1 VVILTHRF
9 LKFSI
14 LSTMNKYIVPL
25 LLLCV
30 FVSSCN
36 KQYTHHPVILKA
48 ESIMGASPKEA
59 TKLLKTI
66 PNPEKLSE
74 ADYAAWC
81 LQYIRSLN
89 KQDSSIKSDSLI
101 RIAVNY
107 YEGSSLH
114 KYAGISYYLLGCIYE
129 NKQETQSAMSEFKRA
144 ESEFLQIDAYNQL
157 ALVYYHFGFLYSED
171 EYIEKA
177 LQNFKLSQQF
187 FHRAKNYNNEAY
199 AYREM
204 AICMDNTGQNI
215 NSVMHY
221 YKMAQKL
228 AQEAKD
234 TINYLDITT
243 SLANTLITKTKN
255 YQTAKNYLL
264 NAYRYHNE
272 SPNYYT
278 MLSITYSKLNMPDS
292 AQYYFQKALPDTTT
306 LKDKIDIFLAGAH
319 AEKASG
325 NYVKSLEYCLKY
337 DENRNLFIAKTRQ
350 AQLYRIDKQYNVNKK
365 NIENAQLKIT
375 NRNMIIYVGF
385 MIVLVLLG
393 IVFLLSIQKKRR
405 AEHINHQLE
414 RERLLAE
421 IEKRRLS
428 LFAKLQSRIESTIR
442 FEELKLK
449 LSNGNELKSNCM
461 DEMLDQFVL
470 TEVEWQSYIDEVNLI
485 FNNFI
490 EKLSLGFPSITIADK
505 IVIALI
511 TLQLD
516 ITSTCSI
523 LGINKNTMYRRRNT
537 IKERLNLD
545 KSVDLE
551 EWLLEKV
558 SQETI

>member
-1 VVILTHRF
+1 
-9 LKFSI
+9 
-14 LSTMNKYIVPL
+14 MNKYIVPL
-25 LLLCV
+25 LLLCAL
-30 FVSSCN
+30 VSSCN

-48 ESIMGASPKEA
+48 ESIMPISPKEA

-89 KQDSSIKSDSLI
+89 KQDSTIKSDSLI
-101 RIAVNY
+101 HIAINY
-107 YEGSSLH
+107 YEGTSL
-114 KYAGISYYLLGCIYE
+114 YSYRGISHYLLGCIYE
-129 NKQETQSAMSEFKRA
+129 NRHETQAAMTEFKKA
-144 ESEFLQIDAYNQL
+144 ESEFLKIKADNQL
-157 ALVYYHFGFLYSED
+157 ALVYYHFGFLYSKD
-171 EYIEKA
+171 EYLEKA
-177 LQNFKLSQQF
+177 LQNFKLSQQY
-187 FHRAKNYNNEAY
+187 FHRAKNNNNEAY

-204 AICMDNTGQNI
+204 AICMDNTGRDI
-215 NSVMHY
+215 NSVMHFY
-221 YKMAQKL
+221 KL
-228 AQEAKD
+228 AQRLAQQAKD
-234 TINYLDITT
+234 TINYLDITA
-243 SLANTLITKTKN
+243 SLANTLIIKTKD

-264 NAYRYHNE
+264 ESYH
-272 SPNYYT
+272 YYEGAGYYNN
-278 MLSITYSKLNMPDS
+278 MLSMAYAKLNMPDS
-292 AQYYFQKALPDTTT
+292 AQYYFQKALPDTIT
-306 LKDKIDIFLAGAH
+306 LKNKVETFLAGAYV
-319 AEKASG
+319 EKACG
-325 NYVKSLEYCLKY
+325 NYIKSLNYCLKY

-375 NRNMIIYVGF
+375 NRNMIIYVGL

-405 AEHINHQLE
+405 DEHINHQLE

-428 LFAKLQSRIESTIR
+428 LFAKLQSRIESTIK

-449 LSNGNELKSNCM
+449 LSNGNELKSNYM
-461 DEMLDQFVL
+461 DEMLNQFVL
-470 TEVEWQSYIDEVNLI
+470 TEVEWQSYIDEINLI

-490 EKLSLGFPSITIADK
+490 EKLSFDFPTITIADK

-545 KSVDLE
+545 KAVDLE

-558 SQETI
+558 SHETI

>member
-1 VVILTHRF
+1 
-9 LKFSI
+9 
-14 LSTMNKYIVPL
+14 MNKYIVPL

-30 FVSSCN
+30 LVTSCN

-48 ESIMGASPKEA
+48 DSIMATSPKEA
-59 TKLLKTI
+59 TKLLNTI
-66 PNPEKLSE
+66 PNPKKLP
-74 ADYAAWC
+74 ADDYAAWC

-101 RIAVNY
+101 RVAINY
-107 YEGSSLH
+107 YAGTAMH
-114 KYAGISYYLLGCIYE
+114 NYAGISYYLLGCIYE
-129 NKQETQSAMSEFKRA
+129 NRQETQSAMSEFKKA
-144 ESEFLQIDAYNQL
+144 ESEFIQINAHNQL

-177 LQNFKLSQQF
+177 LQNFKLSQQY
-187 FHRAKNYNNEAY
+187 FHRAENYNNEAY

-204 AICMDNTGQNI
+204 AICMDNTGKNI
-215 NSVMHY
+215 SSVMYY
-221 YKMAQKL
+221 YKMAQTL
-228 AQEAKD
+228 AQQAKD

-243 SLANTLITKTKN
+243 SMANTLITKTKN

-264 NAYRYHNE
+264 DAYRHHNE

-292 AQYYFQKALPDTTT
+292 AQYYFQKALPDTITI
-306 LKDKIDIFLAGAH
+306 KDKVDIFLAGAY

-325 NYVKSLEYCLKY
+325 NYIKSLDYCLKY
-337 DENRNLFIAKTRQ
+337 DENRNLFITKTRQ
-350 AQLYRIDKQYNVNKK
+350 AQLYRIDKQYNDNKR
-365 NIENAQLKIT
+365 NIENAQLKIA
-375 NRNMIIYVGF
+375 NRNMVIYVGL
-385 MIVLVLLG
+385 MIMLVLLA
-393 IVFLLSIQKKRR
+393 IVFLLSIQRKRR
-405 AEHINHQLE
+405 AEHINHHLE

-428 LFAKLQSRIESTIR
+428 LHAKLQSRIESTIR
-442 FEELKLK
+442 FEDLKLK
-449 LSNGNELKSNCM
+449 LSNGNDLKSNYM
-461 DEMLDQFVL
+461 DEILEQFVL
-470 TEVEWQSYIDEVNLI
+470 TEVEWQSYVDEVNLI

-490 EKLSLGFPSITIADK
+490 EKLSLNFSTITIADK

-511 TLQLD
+511 ILQLD

-551 EWLLEKV
+551 DWLLEKV
-558 SQETI
+558 SHETI

>member
-1 VVILTHRF
+1 
-9 LKFSI
+9 
-14 LSTMNKYIVPL
+14 MNKYLVL
-25 LLLCV
+25 LLLFCALIT
-30 FVSSCN
+30 SCN
-36 KQYTHHPVILKA
+36 KKYTNHPTILRA
-48 ESIMGASPKEA
+48 ETIMSTSPKEA
-59 TKLLKTI
+59 MKLLLTI
-66 PNPEKLSE
+66 PNPDELPAS
-74 ADYAAWC
+74 DYAAWC

-89 KQDSSIKSDSLI
+89 KQDSTIKSDSLI
-101 RIAVNY
+101 HIAINY
-107 YEGSSLH
+107 YEGTSLH
-114 KYAGISYYLLGCIYE
+114 NYAGISYYLLGCIYE
-129 NKQETQSAMSEFKRA
+129 NRQETQQAMIEFKKA
-144 ESEFLQIDAYNQL
+144 ESEFLQINAYNQL

-177 LQNFKLSQQF
+177 LQNFKLSQQY

-204 AICMDNTGQNI
+204 AICLDNTGHRI
-215 NSVMHY
+215 DYVLY
-221 YKMAQKL
+221 FYRKAQKL
-228 AQEAKD
+228 AEQAKD
-234 TINYLDITT
+234 TVNYLDITAF
-243 SLANTLITKTKN
+243 LANTLITKTN
-255 YQTAKNYLL
+255 DYEIAKKYLL
-264 NAYRYHNE
+264 HAYRYYDE
-272 SPNYYT
+272 SPYYYN
-278 MLSITYSKLNMPDS
+278 MLSMTYSKLNMPDS
-292 AQYYFQKALPDTTT
+292 AQYYFQKALADTTT
-306 LKDKIDIFLAGAH
+306 LKDKVETFLAGAY

-325 NYVKSLEYCLKY
+325 NYAKSLDYCLKY
-337 DENRNLFIAKTRQ
+337 DQNRNLFIAKTRQ
-350 AQLYRIDKQYNVNKK
+350 AQLYRIDQQYNVNKK

-385 MIVLVLLG
+385 MIVLVLLA

-405 AEHINHQLE
+405 AEHINHQVE
-414 RERLLAE
+414 RERLMAE

-442 FEELKLK
+442 FEELKLRLPK
-449 LSNGNELKSNCM
+449 DSGLKSSCM
-461 DEMLDQFVL
+461 DEMLQQFVL
-470 TEVEWQSYIDEVNLI
+470 TEEEWQSYIDEVNLI

-490 EKLSLGFPSITIADK
+490 EKLSLHFPAITIADK

-537 IKERLNLD
+537 IKERLNLN

-558 SQETI
+558 SHETI

>member
-1 VVILTHRF
+1 
-9 LKFSI
+9 
-14 LSTMNKYIVPL
+14 M
-25 LLLCV
+25 
-30 FVSSCN
+30 SS
-36 KQYTHHPVILKA
+36 
-48 ESIMGASPKEA
+48 SPKEA
-59 TKLLKTI
+59 TKLLETI
-66 PNPEKLSE
+66 PAPEKLP
-74 ADYAAWC
+74 ADDYAAWC

-89 KQDSSIKSDSLI
+89 KQDSLIKSDSLI
-101 RIAVNY
+101 RVAVNY
-107 YEGSSLH
+107 YSGTALH
-114 KYAGISYYLLGCIYE
+114 KYAGTSYYLLGCIYE
-129 NKQETQSAMSEFKRA
+129 NRQETQLAMSEFKRA
-144 ESEFLQIDAYNQL
+144 ESEFLQINAYNQL

-171 EYIEKA
+171 EYLEKA
-177 LQNFKLSQQF
+177 LQNFRLSQQF
-187 FHRAKNYNNEAY
+187 FHHAKNHNNEAY
-199 AYREM
+199 AYREI
-204 AICMDNTGQNI
+204 AICMDDTGQNI
-215 NSVMHY
+215 DSVMHF
-221 YKMAQKL
+221 YKMAQQL
-228 AQEAKD
+228 AQQARD

-278 MLSITYSKLNMPDS
+278 MLSITYSKLNMADS
-292 AQYYFQKALPDTTT
+292 AQYYFQKALPDTITI
-306 LKDKIDIFLAGAH
+306 KDKVDIFLAGAY

-325 NYVKSLEYCLKY
+325 NYIKSLDYCLKY
-337 DENRNLFIAKTRQ
+337 DENRNLFITKTRQ
-350 AQLYRIDKQYNVNKK
+350 AQLYRIDKQYNDNKK
-365 NIENAQLKIT
+365 NIENAQLKIA
-375 NRNMIIYVGF
+375 NRNMIIYVGI
-385 MIVLVLLG
+385 MIVLVLLT

-414 RERLLAE
+414 REKLLAE

-442 FEELKLK
+442 FEDLKLK
-449 LSNGNELKSNCM
+449 LSNGNDLKSNYM
-461 DEMLDQFVL
+461 DEILEQFVL
-470 TEVEWQSYIDEVNLI
+470 TEVEWQSYVEEVNLI

-490 EKLSLGFPSITIADK
+490 EKLSLSFPAITIADK

-551 EWLLEKV
+551 DWLLEKV
-558 SQETI
+558 SHETI

>member
-1 VVILTHRF
+1 
-9 LKFSI
+9 
-14 LSTMNKYIVPL
+14 MNKYIAPL
-25 LLLCV
+25 LLFCLLI
-30 FVSSCN
+30 SSCN
-36 KQYTHHPVILKA
+36 KQYTRHPVILKA
-48 ESIMGASPKEA
+48 ESIMGYSPKEA
-59 TKLLKTI
+59 TRILKTI
-66 PNPEKLSE
+66 PNPEKLPE

-107 YEGSSLH
+107 YEGTSLH
-114 KYAGISYYLLGCIYE
+114 KYAGIAYYLLGCIYE
-129 NKQETQSAMSEFKRA
+129 NRQETQSAMSEFKRA

-177 LQNFKLSQQF
+177 LQNFKLSQHY

-199 AYREM
+199 AYREI
-204 AICMDNTGQNI
+204 AICMDNTGHNI
-215 NSVMHY
+215 NYVMY
-221 YKMAQKL
+221 FYKQAQKL
-228 AQEAKD
+228 AEQAKD
-234 TINYLDITT
+234 TVNYLDITA
-243 SLANTLITKTKN
+243 SLANTLITKTDQYN
-255 YQTAKNYLL
+255 TAKNYLL
-264 NAYRYHNE
+264 HAYKYYDE
-272 SPNYYT
+272 SPYYYN
-278 MLSITYSKLNMPDS
+278 MLAMTYSKLNMPDS

-306 LKDKIDIFLAGAH
+306 LKDKVETFLAGAY

-325 NYVKSLEYCLKY
+325 NYAKSLEYCLKY
-337 DENRNLFIAKTRQ
+337 DQNRNLFIAKTRQ
-350 AQLYRIDKQYNVNKK
+350 AQLYLIDQQYNVNKK

-405 AEHINHQLE
+405 AEHINHQVE
-414 RERLLAE
+414 REKLMAE

-442 FEELKLK
+442 FEELKLRLPK
-449 LSNGNELKSNCM
+449 DSGLKSSCM
-461 DEMLDQFVL
+461 DEMLQQFVL
-470 TEVEWQSYIDEVNLI
+470 TEEEWQSYIDEVNLI

-490 EKLSLGFPSITIADK
+490 EKLSLHFPAITIADK

-551 EWLLEKV
+551 EWLLGKV
-558 SQETI
+558 SAETI

>member
-1 VVILTHRF
+1 
-9 LKFSI
+9 
-14 LSTMNKYIVPL
+14 MNKYIVPL

-30 FVSSCN
+30 FVLSCN
-36 KQYTHHPVILKA
+36 KQYTHHPIILKA

-66 PNPEKLSE
+66 PNPEKLP
-74 ADYAAWC
+74 ANDYAAWC
-81 LQYIRSLN
+81 LQYNRSLN

-101 RIAVNY
+101 RVAVNY
-107 YEGSSLH
+107 YAGTAMH

-129 NKQETQSAMSEFKRA
+129 NRQETQSAMHEFKKA
-144 ESEFLQIDAYNQL
+144 ESEFLQIEAYNQL

-171 EYIEKA
+171 EYLEKA

-215 NSVMHY
+215 NYVMY
-221 YKMAQKL
+221 FYKKAQRL
-228 AQEAKD
+228 AEQAKD
-234 TINYLDITT
+234 TVNYLDITA
-243 SLANTLITKTKN
+243 SLANTLVIKTKD

-264 NAYRYHNE
+264 ESYH
-272 SPNYYT
+272 YYEGAGYYNN
-278 MLSITYSKLNMPDS
+278 MLSMAYAKLNMPDS
-292 AQYYFQKALPDTTT
+292 ANYFLEKALADTTT
-306 LKDKIDIFLAGAH
+306 LEKKVNTFLAGAYV
-319 AEKASG
+319 EKASG
-325 NYVKSLEYCLKY
+325 NYIKSLDYCLKY
-337 DENRNLFIAKTRQ
+337 DESRNLFIAKTRQ
-350 AQLYRIDKQYNVNKK
+350 AQLYRIDKQYNINKK
-365 NIENAQLKIT
+365 NIENAQLKIK
-375 NRNMIIYVGF
+375 NRNMIIYVGL
-385 MIVLVLLG
+385 MIVLVLLA
-393 IVFLLSIQKKRR
+393 IVFVLSIQKKRR
-405 AEHINHQLE
+405 TEQINHQLE
-414 RERLLAE
+414 KERLLAE

-428 LFAKLQSRIESTIR
+428 LYAKLQSRIESTIR
-442 FEELKLK
+442 FEKLKLK
-449 LSNGNELKSNCM
+449 LSNGNELKSNYM

-490 EKLSLGFPSITIADK
+490 EKLSLGFPTITIADK